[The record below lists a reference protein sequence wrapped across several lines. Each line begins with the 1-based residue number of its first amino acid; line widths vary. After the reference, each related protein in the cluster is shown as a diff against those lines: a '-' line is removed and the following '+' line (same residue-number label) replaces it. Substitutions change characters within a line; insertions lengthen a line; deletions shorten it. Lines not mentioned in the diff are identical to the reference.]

1 MRELAFV
8 YLYMDIKLLLYTE
21 AFKKTWNLLFIEL
34 IEYYNF
40 LFHREIRGRSVFS
53 PKTTKRKSIEARNA
67 LLIKKS
73 GMARAVMTPRA
84 RSRSWACEC
93 LAPPRIWMQKE
104 SSQISFSSSYTD
116 VHNQE
121 PRLPREYRDSDSPI
135 LHTFRGISPSWG
147 ETKFAEPFLRLRGSY
162 GLLSAATLIFMGE
175 RFTRKRCA
183 QTDTGEEG
191 ERKKRKKETP
201 ARVTRNYVTFM

>member
-8 YLYMDIKLLLYTE
+8 YLYRMDIKLLLYTE
-21 AFKKTWNLLFIEL
+21 AFKKTCNLLFIEL

-93 LAPPRIWMQKE
+93 LAPPQNLNAKRIKP
-104 SSQISFSSSYTD
+104 
-116 VHNQE
+116 N
-121 PRLPREYRDSDSPI
+121 
-135 LHTFRGISPSWG
+135 
-147 ETKFAEPFLRLRGSY
+147 
-162 GLLSAATLIFMGE
+162 LIFFIVH
-175 RFTRKRCA
+175 RRT
-183 QTDTGEEG
+183 
-191 ERKKRKKETP
+191 
-201 ARVTRNYVTFM
+201 

>member
-8 YLYMDIKLLLYTE
+8 YLYRMDIKLLLYTE
-21 AFKKTWNLLFIEL
+21 AFKKTCNLLFIEL

-93 LAPPRIWMQKE
+93 LAPPEFECKK
-104 SSQISFSSSYTD
+104 
-116 VHNQE
+116 NQAKSHFLHRTQTYITKS
-121 PRLPREYRDSDSPI
+121 PDS
-135 LHTFRGISPSWG
+135 RGNI
-147 ETKFAEPFLRLRGSY
+147 
-162 GLLSAATLIFMGE
+162 
-175 RFTRKRCA
+175 
-183 QTDTGEEG
+183 
-191 ERKKRKKETP
+191 
-201 ARVTRNYVTFM
+201 VTRIRRSCTLFAAFPLREGKRSLQNRFSDFEALTGFSRQPR